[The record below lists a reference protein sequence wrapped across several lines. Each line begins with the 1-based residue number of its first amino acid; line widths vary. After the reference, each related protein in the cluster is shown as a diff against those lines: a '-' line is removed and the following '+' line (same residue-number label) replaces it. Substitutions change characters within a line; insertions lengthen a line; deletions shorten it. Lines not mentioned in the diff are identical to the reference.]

1 MIEAGL
7 ALLALGALFLV
18 ALPLMVVGV
27 VVVTLLKLV
36 FALILLPL
44 KAAAWGASGLFSGL
58 FFIMQAFG
66 ALLLGGLFL
75 VLGLALFAVPLLSLT
90 PLFLLIGLCWLAWR
104 MLRGPARAQART

>member
-7 ALLALGALFLV
+7 ALLALGALLLV
-18 ALPLMVVGV
+18 GIPLMVVGV
-27 VVVTLLKLV
+27 VAVALLKLT

-44 KAAAWGASGLFSGL
+44 KAVAWGVSGLFSGL
-58 FFIMQAFG
+58 FFIAQAFG
-66 ALLLGGLFL
+66 ALLLGSIFL

-104 MLRGPARAQART
+104 MLRGPTRAPAGS